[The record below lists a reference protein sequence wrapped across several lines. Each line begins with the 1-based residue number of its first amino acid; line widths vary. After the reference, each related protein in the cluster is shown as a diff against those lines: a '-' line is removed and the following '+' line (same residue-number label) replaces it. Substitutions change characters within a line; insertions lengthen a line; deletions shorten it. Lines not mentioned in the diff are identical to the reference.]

1 MKRLIIEICIIIA
14 AVAVIVSYQKQVNN
28 LKTSLDYAENNV
40 KAYASLNDSLVQNN
54 RVFQINI
61 ADLNRLNDSI
71 FTEMKNVSNRLK
83 IRENQIK
90 QMQYLMDSYN
100 RVDTV
105 FVKGDTIFKEPE
117 FKLDTT
123 FGDQWGKTR
132 LQLEYPNIITVGHSY
147 TNKKHII
154 FVSYKEPVKERKWF
168 LPRWFTR
175 KRTYVEATVVDEN
188 PYVETKE
195 TRFIECLDN

>member
-1 MKRLIIEICIIIA
+1 MKRLIIEICILLAAISAIIL
-14 AVAVIVSYQKQVNN
+14 YQKQVNN
-28 LKTSLDYAENNV
+28 LKTSLDYAENNI
-40 KAYASLNDSLVQNN
+40 KAYASLNDSITQNN
-54 RVFQINI
+54 RVFSLKIE
-61 ADLNRLNDSI
+61 DLTRLNDSL
-71 FTEMKNVSNRLK
+71 FLEMKSVSDRLK
-83 IRENQIK
+83 IREDRIR
-90 QMQYLMDSYN
+90 QMQYMMDSYN
-100 RVDTV
+100 KTDTV
-105 FVKGDTIFKEPE
+105 IVRDTIFKESE

-147 TNKKHII
+147 VNKKHVI
-154 FVSYKEPVKERKWF
+154 FSSYKEPIKERKWF

-175 KRTYVEATVVDEN
+175 KRTYVEATVIDEN

>member
-1 MKRLIIEICIIIA
+1 MKRLIIEIFIVLAAISAIIL
-14 AVAVIVSYQKQVNN
+14 YQKQVNS

-40 KAYASLNDSLVQNN
+40 KAYASLNDSLEQNN
-54 RVFQINI
+54 RVFQLNI

-100 RVDTV
+100 KVDTV

-117 FKLDTT
+117 FKLDTL

-132 LQLEYPNIITVGHSY
+132 LQLEYPNMITIGHSY
-147 TNKKHII
+147 VNKKHVI
-154 FVSYKEPVKERKWF
+154 FASYKEPVKERKWF

-175 KRTYVEATVVDEN
+175 KRTYIEATVIDEN
-188 PYVETKE
+188 PYVETRE

>member
-1 MKRLIIEICIIIA
+1 MKRLIIEICVVLA
-14 AVAVIVSYQKQVNN
+14 AVAAITLYQKQVNN

-54 RVFQINI
+54 RVFQLNI

-100 RVDTV
+100 KTDTV
-105 FVKGDTIFKEPE
+105 IVRDTIFKETG
-117 FKLDTT
+117 FKLDTL
-123 FGDQWGKTR
+123 FGDEWGKTR
-132 LQLEYPNIITVGHSY
+132 LQLEHPNIIIVGHSY
-147 TNKKHII
+147 TNKKHVI
-154 FVSYKEPVKERKWF
+154 FASYKEPIKERKWF

-195 TRFIECLDN
+195 TRFVECINE

>member
-14 AVAVIVSYQKQVNN
+14 AAAVIMSYQKQVNN

-40 KAYASLNDSLVQNN
+40 KAYASFNDSLVQNN
-54 RVFQINI
+54 RIFQLNI

-71 FTEMKNVSNRLK
+71 FQEMKSVSNRLK

-105 FVKGDTIFKEPE
+105 FVKGDTIFKEQE

-132 LQLEYPNIITVGHSY
+132 LQLEHPNTIIVGHSY
-147 TNKKHII
+147 TNKKHVI
-154 FVSYKEPVKERKWF
+154 FASYKEPIKERKWF

-195 TRFIECLDN
+195 TRFVECINE

>member
-1 MKRLIIEICIIIA
+1 MKRLIIEICVVLA
-14 AVAVIVSYQKQVNN
+14 AVAAITLYQKQVNN

-40 KAYASLNDSLVQNN
+40 KAYASLNDSITQNN
-54 RVFQINI
+54 RVFSLKIE
-61 ADLNRLNDSI
+61 DLTRLNDSL
-71 FTEMKNVSNRLK
+71 FLEMKSVSDRLK
-83 IRENQIK
+83 IREDRIR

-100 RVDTV
+100 KTDTV
-105 FVKGDTIFKEPE
+105 IVRDTIFKETG
-117 FKLDTT
+117 FKLDTL
-123 FGDQWGKTR
+123 FGDEWGKTR
-132 LQLEYPNIITVGHSY
+132 LQLEHPNTIIVGHSY
-147 TNKKHII
+147 TNKKHVI
-154 FVSYKEPVKERKWF
+154 FASYKEPIKERKWF